1 MRMSEQMK
9 KVYAPTIILVLV
21 FCLAPVHALAQGQGV
36 IEGQVVNGTADGGS
50 VEGLPVTLRVFVG
63 MEGQSSQTATTDA
76 EGQFRFED
84 LSTEA
89 DRVYTL
95 LLDYQGIEYGS
106 DLLTFSE
113 GETTL
118 SLSVK
123 VYEPIDSDEVIS
135 IEQAHI
141 FVDFQEGEL
150 LVSELYFFNNSSDRI
165 YIGAEEVAEGKRGTL
180 HLSLPTGAAGLA
192 VEGGELGQRFFETDE
207 GFVDT
212 WFLPPGQTSGQ
223 VMFSYSLPYDPSGYD
238 LARDMPYLL
247 KAINVLVADVGVDV
261 TGAQL
266 TLEGSRGMQGQS
278 YLNLSGQNLSKGERL
293 TLHFSGSPSSK
304 PVEGGEAMPAP
315 TSQASDRSLLS
326 WAVLGLVVLAV
337 GFALGYPLLRRQPK
351 GAKEAAVEEVGD
363 DGRPSSSGAYRD
375 QGPSG

>member
-9 KVYAPTIILVLV
+9 KVYASTIILVFVL
-21 FCLAPVHALAQGQGV
+21 CLAPVHALAQGQGV

-50 VEGLPVTLRVFVG
+50 VEGLPVTLRVLAG
-63 MEGQSSQTATTDA
+63 MEEQPPRTATTDA

-89 DRVYTL
+89 NHVYIL

-106 DLLTFSE
+106 DLLAFSE

-118 SLSVK
+118 SVPIR
-123 VYEPIDSDEVIS
+123 VYEPTESDDVLS
-135 IEQAHI
+135 IARAHI

-150 LVSELYFFNNSSDRI
+150 LMGELYFFNNSSDRI

-180 HLSLPTGAAGLA
+180 RLSLPTGAEGLA
-192 VEGGELGQRFFETDE
+192 VEDGELGQRFFETDE

-212 WFLPPGQTSGQ
+212 WFLPPGQSSGQ
-223 VMFSYSLPYDPSGYD
+223 LMFSYSLPYDPSGYD
-238 LARDMPYLL
+238 LAREIPYPL

-261 TGAQL
+261 TSDRL

-315 TSQASDRSLLS
+315 TSQASGRSLLS

-337 GFALGYPLLRRQPK
+337 GFALGRPLLRRQPK

-363 DGRPSSSGAYRD
+363 DGRRSSSGAYRD